1 MTRTTHFIIAC
12 GIAFLSCTSAKAGP
26 AFTSPAFVQQA
37 SGSGYARMDMSSIM
51 KPVMDLVSNAS
62 SVNASGLANNLVFV
76 NQTGDFN
83 TATIEQT
90 GARNVGFIQQIGY
103 NNAASVT
110 QSGVGHQALVFQQGR
125 NNTAFIRQR

>member
-1 MTRTTHFIIAC
+1 MNRTANFIVAC
-12 GIAFLSCTSAKAGP
+12 GVAFLSCSSANAGP
-26 AFTSPAFVQQA
+26 AFASPAFVQQA
-37 SGSGYARMDMSSIM
+37 SGSGYASMDTSSIM
-51 KPVMDLVSNAS
+51 KPVMDLVSHAS

-76 NQTGDFN
+76 DQSGAFN

-90 GARNVGFIQQIGY
+90 GTRNVGFIQQIGY